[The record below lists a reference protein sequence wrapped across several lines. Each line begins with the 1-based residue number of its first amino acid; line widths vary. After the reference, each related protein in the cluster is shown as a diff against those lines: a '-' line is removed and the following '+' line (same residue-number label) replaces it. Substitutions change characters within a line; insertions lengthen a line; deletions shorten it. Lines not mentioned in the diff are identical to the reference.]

1 MMNIDLHLHTT
12 FSDGI
17 LTPEQLLDECAKRN
31 IKKAGICD
39 HWGTRKYSSRFQV
52 TDIASYVK
60 ALSALRARYKEPEV
74 HIGLEVDFSNA
85 YGAAPE
91 EYDFDALNQAEYL
104 LFEHVETKEVE
115 GNPVDGRS
123 LEELVRIRSRFGI
136 PVGLAHNNFQ
146 RNFPDTGEAIKKMK
160 ENDIFLELCE
170 AEDKGKKAVDGILLQ
185 QMMEIRRNFSSA
197 FEVAE
202 MVERLKK
209 EKAEGMVR
217 KKHAEGHQ
225 YFFELFEERTWELI
239 RKHGLKLSVSSD
251 SHKGTEIGKS
261 EKVERYLNQYG
272 LAAQLI
278 FPQGID
284 SAEDRAAAGLL
295 SL

>member
-1 MMNIDLHLHTT
+1 MNIDFHLHTT

-17 LTPEQLLDECAKRN
+17 LTPEQLIEECAKRDM
-31 IKKAGICD
+31 KKVGICD

-52 TDIASYVK
+52 TDIAAYVET
-60 ALSALRARYKEPEV
+60 LSALRACYKEPEIY
-74 HIGLEVDFSNA
+74 IGLEVDFSNA
-85 YGAAPE
+85 YGISPE
-91 EYDFDALNQAEYL
+91 EYDYDALNRAEYL
-104 LFEHVETKEVE
+104 LFEHVDTKEVE
-115 GNPVDGRS
+115 GNPVNGRS
-123 LEELVRIRSRFGI
+123 LEELIRIRSRFGM

-146 RNFPDTGEAIKKMK
+146 RNFPGMEETIKKMK
-160 ENDIFLELCE
+160 ENEIFLELCE
-170 AEDKGKKAVDGILLQ
+170 AEDKGKKTVDSVLLQ

-202 MVERLKK
+202 MINKLKK
-209 EKAEGMVR
+209 EKTEGMVR

-239 RKHGLKLSVSSD
+239 HKYGLRLSVSSD

-261 EKVERYLNQYG
+261 EKAEKYLQKYD

-278 FPQGID
+278 FPQGM
-284 SAEDRAAAGLL
+284 SMAEDKLEGRLL